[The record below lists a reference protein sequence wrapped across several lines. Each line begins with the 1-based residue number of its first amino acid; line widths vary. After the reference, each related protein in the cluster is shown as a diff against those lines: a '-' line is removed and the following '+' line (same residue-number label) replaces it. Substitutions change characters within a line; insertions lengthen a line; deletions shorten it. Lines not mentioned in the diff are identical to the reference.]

1 MEAET
6 GIVIRLDREEAVLQM
21 QLSGRCSQCSS
32 RAPCSAVGP
41 NIRQISV
48 KNVLGARTGDTVEIS
63 FPSQARVLSAF
74 LFFLFPVLL
83 ALIGFFTGQAL
94 GGGEGSGVVG
104 TFVGF
109 VLAYVVVRFLSPLI
123 ERSTRV
129 PTMRRI
135 VAREEDPCQG

>member
-1 MEAET
+1 METET
-6 GIVIRLDREEAVLQM
+6 GIVVELDGDEAVLQI
-21 QLSGRCSQCSS
+21 QLSGKCSQCSS

-48 KNVLGARTGDTVEIS
+48 RNIMGARVGERVEIS
-63 FPSQARVLSAF
+63 FPPRARVLSAF

-83 ALIGFFTGQAL
+83 ALIGFFLGQAI

-104 TFVGF
+104 TFAGF
-109 VLAYVVVRFLSPLI
+109 VLAYVVVRLLNPLI
-123 ERSTRV
+123 ERRKRV

-135 VAREEDPCQG
+135 VAREEDPGQG